1 MRGTLGLFDYQ
12 PGDHGASK
20 HEACLFMVQQV
31 ASMGNHNILSDALLE
46 LVVEVVGN
54 MNSALT
60 FYLYKKRPEPPLS

>member
-1 MRGTLGLFDYQ
+1 
-12 PGDHGASK
+12 
-20 HEACLFMVQQV
+20 MVQQV